1 MFHIPKSTTSADK
14 RPVDVTADPGTQGND
29 LERKTAVVAQ
39 FRRVRFVT
47 LKTVHQA
54 GEKLAPI
61 K

>member
-1 MFHIPKSTTSADK
+1 MAHIPESTTSADE
-14 RPVDVTADPGTQGND
+14 RPLDVTTDSGPQGDD

-54 GEKLAPI
+54 GEKLAPT